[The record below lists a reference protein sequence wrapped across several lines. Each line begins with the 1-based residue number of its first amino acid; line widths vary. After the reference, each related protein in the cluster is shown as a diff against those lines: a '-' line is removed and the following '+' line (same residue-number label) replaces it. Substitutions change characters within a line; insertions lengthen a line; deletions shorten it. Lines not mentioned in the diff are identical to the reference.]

1 MDYKQCIPMTWCPS
15 NYYKDVTLKTCST
28 ECSREKYID
37 ENEKKCIDKCDTGYY
52 VG

>member
-1 MDYKQCIPMTWCPS
+1 MTWCPS